1 MSSFDESVSM
11 TNAPEGGVSPQ
22 PIPTGAVR
30 PLYGDGPPAGWTAAI
45 KTTAVRAEVDAQT
58 AGGNRIDHA
67 GLLRVI
73 DAALGAVTAG
83 AAVGQ
88 DIVDD
93 LKAIAAQAA
102 SVFTSRDLNGDE
114 TGYLRYVFGQMV
126 NGSTANAVFTGGA
139 STTTALGNLTAATPR
154 ASLELLRDKWLLGKD
169 LPNPAVEG
177 DKANPAAGAATGVY
191 ERFSA
196 PLIVG
201 GTSYQDVNQGQAGT
215 CYLLAAAAGVAATSQ
230 TALQSGF
237 VANTGTSRTWGM
249 RFFGTAGQEVW
260 VTVDDRLVVA
270 KAGDTTTLYAQA
282 TGRDAAGNVVPELWA
297 PLLEKAYAQA
307 NELAVFGRTTSTNA
321 MIAIEGGLADPVA
334 SLVGGRMVQIK
345 GDPSNTING
354 NPLMAVVAAPEGS
367 SALAQVVAAMNAGK
381 VIWLGSDLAATNGQ
395 GATTYVSGHAF
406 FLVDADPANPT
417 NMNGLA
423 YNPWGTNA
431 GTDPAAQPF
440 FQSPFPVTLTEA
452 LVADAKLDFFFASWG
467 TGNNDIVLATDRGDQ
482 VDGAAGGDLV
492 RGFAGNDTLTGG
504 AGDDTLDGGAGD
516 DSIDG
521 GDGADTVV
529 FAGARSL
536 YSVSW
541 NATTSR
547 FTVVSTAEGTDTVS
561 GVEQLKF
568 ANATVTAASL
578 QVTNTAPTLSTLT
591 ALTGATEDTAYTITW
606 EALKAASNAA
616 DAEGDAISFRVE
628 QVSTGTLRLGGVP
641 VTAGVT
647 AISAGQSLSW
657 TPAADANGLL
667 NAFTVRA
674 ADAGGVSTGVV
685 QVQVQTAA
693 VNDAP
698 SGAVS
703 ISGTPTQGQVLTAS
717 NTLADVDGIP
727 ASGAGA
733 ISYQWRAGGS
743 AISGA
748 TAATYTLTAAEIGK
762 TVTVTA
768 SYTDNGGTAESVSS
782 SATAAVAALPDGAIR
797 GTEGND
803 TLAGTSGSDTL
814 RGLGGD
820 DTLTGGAGNDT
831 LDGGAGTDTAVFGGI
846 RRQYTVSG
854 DATSATVSGPDGND
868 ALSAV
873 ERLRFADGVLDVATR
888 QFTVNANA
896 ARAMRL
902 YWGALGRGPDAAG
915 LQGWAGALEGGMSL
929 NDAAA
934 GFVGSAEF
942 QAKYGSLDNT
952 QYITLLYRNVLGR
965 EPDAGGLAGWVGS
978 LSAGN
983 TRTAVLTGFTESEEF
998 GNRTAFLASDGVFT
1012 ATQLDGTSG
1021 NDTLDGKGLIKDL
1034 AGGAGDDTYVVG
1046 SSDVRVIEAAGQGTD
1061 TVQASVSYTLPANV
1075 ENLVLAGG
1083 ADLSATGNALA
1094 NTLTGNAGANRF
1106 TGGAGDDT
1114 IEGGA
1119 GRDTVLAGGVRK
1131 QFTLTG
1137 NALTGTAT
1145 LSGPDGNDRLSG
1157 IEAIRYYDGV
1167 QYFDSTASIA
1177 RVARLYEAALGRGG
1191 DGPGMNFHA
1200 ARLDSGASLET
1211 VAMGFVESAEFVQ
1224 RFGSNVSSTAFVQ
1237 QTYRNVLGREAD
1249 AGGLAAWR
1257 GALDGGMSRGQ
1268 LITGFSESAEFV
1280 SSFSAR
1286 NPNGWWDVNETATS
1300 VTRLYWGALG
1310 RAPDAPGLQG
1320 WTAALEGGMSLNQAA
1335 GGFVGSAEFQA
1346 KYGSLDNTQYIS
1358 LLYQNVLGRAADAG
1372 GLANWVGS
1380 LNAGNTRTAVLTGFT
1395 ESEEFKNRTA
1405 GVTGNGV
1412 MTADLSPT
1420 LSSAG
1425 QALVVTREAPRFVV
1439 QAPADDGKDGP
1450 PVAVSSPNFGLGGQA
1465 AGGATEAGASQAQ
1478 DAVTVY
1484 AAAGAV
1490 LGGAEGALSGSA
1502 LIHSLLASPQVQ
1514 AMSPLATQG

>member
-1 MSSFDESVSM
+1 VSSADALGAALSV
-11 TNAPEGGVSPQ
+11 Q
-22 PIPTGAVR
+22 PAALGATR
-30 PLYGDGPPAGWTAAI
+30 PLYGDSPPAGWSAAI

-58 AGGNRIDHA
+58 AGGNKIDHA
-67 GLLRVI
+67 GLLRVL
-73 DAALGAVTAG
+73 DAALGAVSVG

-88 DIVDD
+88 DVVDD
-93 LKAIAAQAA
+93 LKAIAAQSA
-102 SVFTSRDLNGDE
+102 SVFTSCDLNGAE
-114 TGYLRYVFGQMV
+114 TGYLGYVFGQMV

-139 STTTALGNLTAATPR
+139 GTTTALGNLSASTTR
-154 ASLELLRDKWLLGKD
+154 GSLELLRDKWLLGKD

-237 VANTGTSRTWGM
+237 VANAGANRTWGV
-249 RFFGTAGQEVW
+249 RFFGTAGQEIW
-260 VTVDDRLVVA
+260 VTVDDRLVVGT
-270 KAGDTTTLYAQA
+270 AGSGASLYAQA
-282 TGRDAAGNVVPELWA
+282 TGRDAAGNATPELWA

-345 GDPSNTING
+345 GDPSDTING

-367 SALAQVVAAMNAGK
+367 SALAEVVAAMNAGR
-381 VIWLGSDLAATNGQ
+381 VIWLGSDLAATNGL
-395 GATTYVSGHAF
+395 GATTYVAGHAF
-406 FLVDADPANPT
+406 FLVDADPTNPT
-417 NMNGLA
+417 NTTGLA

-467 TGNNDIVLATDRGDQ
+467 TGGNDNVLATDRGDQ
-482 VDGAAGGDLV
+482 IDGGDGGDRV
-492 RGFAGNDTLTGG
+492 RAFGGNDTLLGG
-504 AGDDTLDGGAGD
+504 AGDDTLDGGAGS

-521 GDGADTVV
+521 GDGTDTVV

-541 NATTSR
+541 NATAGR
-547 FTVVSTAEGTDTVS
+547 FTVVSTAEGTDTLA
-561 GVEQLKF
+561 GVEQLRF
-568 ANATVTAASL
+568 TDITVTAASL
-578 QVTNTAPTLSTLT
+578 QGANTAPTISSITP
-591 ALTGATEDTAYTITW
+591 LTGASEDTAFTITW

-616 DAEGDAISFRVE
+616 DAESDAIFFRVE
-628 QVSTGTLRLGGVP
+628 QVSSGTLRLGGVA

-647 AISAGQSLSW
+647 AIGAGQSLSW
-657 TPAADANGLL
+657 TPASDANGLL
-667 NAFTVRA
+667 NAFLVRA

-685 QVQVQTAA
+685 QVQVQTTP

-698 SGAVS
+698 TGAVS
-703 ISGTPTQGQVLTAS
+703 ITGTATQGQTLTAS
-717 NTLADVDGIP
+717 SGVADVDGIP
-727 ASGAGA
+727 TSGSGA
-733 ISYQWRAGGS
+733 IRYQWLAGGT

-748 TAATYTLTAAEIGK
+748 TSSSYLLTAAEVGK
-762 TVTVTA
+762 TITVSV
-768 SYTDNGGTAESVSS
+768 SYTDNGGTAESMSS
-782 SATAAVAALPDGAIR
+782 SATAVVAALPDGAIS
-797 GTEGND
+797 GTAGND
-803 TLAGTSGSDTL
+803 SLSGTSGNDTL

-820 DTLTGGAGNDT
+820 DTLTGGAGNDS
-831 LDGGAGTDTAVFGGI
+831 LDGGAGTDTAVYSGI

-854 DATSATVSGPDGND
+854 NATSATVSGPDGND
-868 ALSAV
+868 ALAGV
-873 ERLRFADGVLDVATR
+873 ERLRFVDGVLDVGTR

-896 ARAMRL
+896 ASAMRL

-929 NDAAA
+929 NQAAA

-952 QYITLLYRNVLGR
+952 QYISLLYQNVLGR
-965 EPDAGGLAGWVGS
+965 AADAGGLAGWVGS
-978 LSAGN
+978 LNGGN

-998 GNRTAFLASDGVFT
+998 KNRTAFLSGEGVLT
-1012 ATQLDGTSG
+1012 ATQLDGTAG
-1021 NDTLDGKGLIKDL
+1021 DDTLEGKGLIKDL
-1034 AGGAGDDTYVVG
+1034 AGGAGDDTYVVAN
-1046 SSDVRVIEAAGQGTD
+1046 SDDRVIELAGQGTD
-1061 TVQASVSYTLPANV
+1061 TVLASVSYTLADNV
-1075 ENLVLAGG
+1075 EKLTLTGS

-1145 LSGPDGNDRLSG
+1145 LAGPDGNDRLSG
-1157 IEAIRYYDGV
+1157 IEAVRYYDGV
-1167 QYFDSTASIA
+1167 QYFDATASIA

-1191 DGPGMNFHA
+1191 DGPGLNFHA
-1200 ARLDSGASLET
+1200 GRLDAGTSLET
-1211 VAMGFVESAEFVQ
+1211 VALDFVGSPEFIQ
-1224 RFGSNVSSTAFVQ
+1224 RFGSNVSNTAFVQ
-1237 QTYRNVLGREAD
+1237 QTYRNVLAREAD
-1249 AGGLAAWR
+1249 EGGLAGWR

-1280 SSFSAR
+1280 ASFSAR
-1286 NPNGWWDVNETATS
+1286 NPTGWWDVNETATS

-1358 LLYQNVLGRAADAG
+1358 LLYQNVLGRTADAG
-1372 GLANWVGS
+1372 GLAGWVGS
-1380 LNAGNTRTAVLTGFT
+1380 LNGGNTRTAVLTGFT
-1395 ESEEFKNRTA
+1395 ESDEFKNRTA
-1405 GVTGNGV
+1405 GVTASGV

-1425 QALVVTREAPRFVV
+1425 QALVVTREAPSFVV
-1439 QAPADDGKDGP
+1439 QGPADDGKDGP
-1450 PVAVSSPNFGLGGQA
+1450 PVVVSTPNFELGAQA
-1465 AGGATEAGASQAQ
+1465 PGAGAEGGASLAQ

-1484 AAAGAV
+1484 GAAGAV
-1490 LGGAEGALSGSA
+1490 LGGAEGVLSGSA
-1502 LIHSLLASPQVQ
+1502 LIHSLLGSPQVQ